1 MQIAANFIPLILW
14 SIQKNVVNLRRKPQY
29 NTIMTTITLKYDARN
44 SLLKSIID
52 LAVKAGAIVVD
63 VTTSKTK
70 RCGLDEALEDVEQ
83 GRVYKADSVEDMMK
97 QILG

>member
-1 MQIAANFIPLILW
+1 
-14 SIQKNVVNLRRKPQY
+14 
-29 NTIMTTITLKYDARN
+29 MTTITLKYDARN
-44 SLLKSIID
+44 SILKSIID

-63 VTTSKTK
+63 ATTPKTK
-70 RCGLDEALEDVEQ
+70 RCGLEEALEDVEQ

>member
-1 MQIAANFIPLILW
+1 M
-14 SIQKNVVNLRRKPQY
+14 RRKPQY

-44 SLLKSIID
+44 SILKSIID

-63 VTTSKTK
+63 ATTPKAK
-70 RCGLDEALEDVEQ
+70 RCGLDEALEDVAQ
-83 GRVYKADSVEDMMK
+83 GRIYKADSVEDMMK